1 MIEIIESSID
11 SKDADRLTSELNQS
25 LIEITEALDAERTTV
40 AVR

>member
-11 SKDADRLTSELNQS
+11 SKDADRLISELNQS